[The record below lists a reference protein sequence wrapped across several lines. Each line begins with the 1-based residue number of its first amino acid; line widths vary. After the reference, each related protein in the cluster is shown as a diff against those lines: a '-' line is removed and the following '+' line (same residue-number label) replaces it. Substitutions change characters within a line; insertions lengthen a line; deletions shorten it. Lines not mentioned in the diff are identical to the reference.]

1 MPSLPYAFFLL
12 RPSFFSFL
20 LHHSAL
26 PLHLPHSS
34 FIIHHS
40 SFIIP
45 PTLHLPHSSFLI
57 HPSSFR
63 PPPIPS
69 SFLIHPSSFL
79 RPHSSFLLPH
89 SSFLLPLGMILLLFG
104 ALATVFSIQ
113 LLIRAR
119 NQSQLFSYEDLTVT
133 LFGKAMG
140 IIVELNIIVF
150 CFGTSVAYVVRAGPI
165 ILYPLYTFIA
175 VFTPIYTRYT
185 RMYTI
190 YTP

>member
-1 MPSLPYAFFLL
+1 
-12 RPSFFSFL
+12 
-20 LHHSAL
+20 
-26 PLHLPHSS
+26 
-34 FIIHHS
+34 
-40 SFIIP
+40 
-45 PTLHLPHSSFLI
+45 
-57 HPSSFR
+57 
-63 PPPIPS
+63 
-69 SFLIHPSSFL
+69 
-79 RPHSSFLLPH
+79 
-89 SSFLLPLGMILLLFG
+89 MILLLFG

-175 VFTPIYTRYT
+175 VFTPMYTRYT
-185 RMYTI
+185 CI
-190 YTP
+190 YTTHTPLNTSKHL